1 METLGYVAAVAIAA
15 GFVAAG
21 AVAVMG
27 LSDMRRYVRIK
38 RM

>member
-1 METLGYVAAVAIAA
+1 MMTLGYVAAAAIAV
-15 GFVAAG
+15 GVLAAG

-27 LSDMRRYVRIK
+27 FSDMRRYVRIK